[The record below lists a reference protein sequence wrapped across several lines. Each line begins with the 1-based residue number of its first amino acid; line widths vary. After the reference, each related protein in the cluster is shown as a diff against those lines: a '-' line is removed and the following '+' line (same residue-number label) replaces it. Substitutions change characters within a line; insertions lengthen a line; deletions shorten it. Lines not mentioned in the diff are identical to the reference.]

1 MHKTHNKEGV
11 LMEDM
16 QIVVFCL
23 NDGIC
28 GVDTSQVREIVKHE
42 DITKMPKT
50 PKFVEGVINLR
61 GNVVPI
67 VNLNKRFK
75 LGDTEI
81 TKKTKVIIT
90 QIEGRLIGFMVNDV
104 YEIIRLSSKDIEE
117 TPELIRKVYND
128 YLKYVGKKG
137 QKLISILDLSI
148 ILTDS
153 ELEELDDG
161 EDTDEENTEDESMEN
176 EENETG
182 DVEVQ

>member
-1 MHKTHNKEGV
+1 MEG
-11 LMEDM
+11 M

-28 GVDTSQVREIVKHE
+28 GVDTSQVREIVKYE
-42 DITKMPKT
+42 DITKMPKL
-50 PKFVEGVINLR
+50 PRFIEGVINLR

-104 YEIIRLSSKDIEE
+104 YEIIRLTSEDVED
-117 TPELIRKVYND
+117 TPELIKKVYND
-128 YLKYVGKKG
+128 YLKCVGKKG
-137 QKLISILDLSI
+137 HKLISILDLGI

-153 ELEELDDG
+153 ELEELDDSEDTG
-161 EDTDEENTEDESMEN
+161 EDSSEDVFTADEDKGNKNME
-176 EENETG
+176 ETL
-182 DVEVQ
+182 

>member
-1 MHKTHNKEGV
+1 MEG
-11 LMEDM
+11 M
-16 QIVVFCL
+16 QIVVLCL

-28 GVDTSQVREIVKHE
+28 GVDTSQVREIVKYE
-42 DITKMPKT
+42 DITKMPKL
-50 PKFVEGVINLR
+50 PRFIEGVINLR

-104 YEIIRLSSKDIEE
+104 YEIIRLTSEDVED
-117 TPELIRKVYND
+117 TPELIKKVYND
-128 YLKYVGKKG
+128 YLKCVGKKG
-137 QKLISILDLSI
+137 HKLISILDLGI

-153 ELEELDDG
+153 ELEELDDSEDTG
-161 EDTDEENTEDESMEN
+161 EDSSEDVFTADEDKGNKN
-176 EENETG
+176 VEETL
-182 DVEVQ
+182 

>member
-1 MHKTHNKEGV
+1 MEG
-11 LMEDM
+11 M

-28 GVDTSQVREIVKHE
+28 GVDTSQVREIVKYE
-42 DITKMPKT
+42 DITKMPKL
-50 PKFVEGVINLR
+50 PRFIEGVINLR

-104 YEIIRLSSKDIEE
+104 YEIIRLTSEDVED
-117 TPELIRKVYND
+117 TPELIKKVYND
-128 YLKYVGKKG
+128 YLKCVGKKG
-137 QKLISILDLSI
+137 HKLISILDLGI

-153 ELEELDDG
+153 ELEELDDSEDTG
-161 EDTDEENTEDESMEN
+161 EDSSEDVFTADEDKGNKN
-176 EENETG
+176 VEETL
-182 DVEVQ
+182 